1 MKELLSKEEGSAH
14 LLLFAL
20 FGIIAAAFL
29 WITAFNW
36 MMQTHSL
43 TKTKPLLDRVTHAA
57 SLNIDR
63 REAALGRLVW
73 DSARGT
79 DDFYKYLR
87 LNLKLGEDL
96 TPLPGSHLKEAP
108 IVHHLE
114 HVTSPTYPYVLNRTI
129 TVHSSTDRQTTRSVN
144 VTIYGPSIV
153 AIIEVNRSLLGQ
165 QRSEPIVLSSVASVR
180 FR

>member
-1 MKELLSKEEGSAH
+1 MNQLLGKEEGSAH

-20 FGIIAAAFL
+20 FGIMTAAFL

-43 TKTKPLLDRVTHAA
+43 SKTKPLLDRATHAA
-57 SLNIDR
+57 SLDIDR

-73 DSARGT
+73 DSVRGT

-87 LNLKLGEDL
+87 LNLKLGADL
-96 TPLPGSHLKEAP
+96 TPLPGSHLTEAP
-108 IVHHLE
+108 IVHLLE
-114 HVTSPTYPYVLNRTI
+114 FVTSQAYPQVLSRTI
-129 TVHSSTDRQTTRSVN
+129 TVYSGTDRQTTRSVN
-144 VTIYGPSIV
+144 VTIYGPSV
-153 AIIEVNRSLLGQ
+153 LAIIEVNRTLLGQ
-165 QRSEPIVLSSVASVR
+165 RQSEPLIISSVASVR